1 MNRIFVKSSLVLLA
15 LTAPACATKAPSE
28 AAQMQHLEE
37 SRKTAQEF
45 MQTLGGALKKQLETG
60 GAESAIGV
68 CKQIAP
74 ALAAEYSKDG
84 RVVKRV
90 SLKTRN
96 KVQGT
101 PDDWEKEVLEGFDQA
116 QREGKPKASTEMAT
130 TTEETDGRWFRYMK
144 AIPTQPMCLQC
155 HGKAA
160 DIPTGVKALLTK
172 EYPEDKATGYSV
184 GEIRG
189 AISIKRKLDVV
200 SK

>member
-1 MNRIFVKSSLVLLA
+1 MNRFFVKSALALLV
-15 LTAPACATKAPSE
+15 LTAPAYATKLTNE
-28 AAQMQHLEE
+28 AAREKYLEE
-37 SRKTAQEF
+37 SRNTAQEF
-45 MQTLGGALKKQLETG
+45 MQTLGGTLKKQLETG

-84 RVVKRV
+84 RVVRRV

-101 PDDWEKEVLEGFDQA
+101 PDDWEKQMLEGFDQG
-116 QREGKPKASTEMAT
+116 QREGKPVTGMEMAT
-130 TTEETDGRWFRYMK
+130 VTEDADGRWFRYMK
-144 AIPTQPMCLQC
+144 AIPTRPMCLQC
-155 HGKAA
+155 HGKPA
-160 DIPTGVKALLTK
+160 DISTGVKAMLTK
-172 EYPEDKATGYSV
+172 EYPEDKATGYSA

-189 AISIKRKLDVV
+189 AISIKRKMDLV

>member
-1 MNRIFVKSSLVLLA
+1 MNRFFAKGALVLLV
-15 LTAPACATKAPSE
+15 LTAPACATKVPNE
-28 AAQMQHLEE
+28 AAQTQHLEE

-45 MQTLGGALKKQLETG
+45 MQTLGGTLKKQLETG

-96 KVQGT
+96 KAQGT
-101 PDDWEKEVLEGFDQA
+101 PDAWENETLEGFDKA
-116 QREGKPKASTEMAT
+116 QSEGKPVNTMEASTVSNDA
-130 TTEETDGRWFRYMK
+130 DGRWFRYMK

-155 HGKAA
+155 HGKPA
-160 DIPTGVKALLTK
+160 DISNGVKALLTK
-172 EYPEDKATGYSV
+172 EYPEDKATGYST
-184 GEIRG
+184 GEVRG
-189 AISIKRKLDVV
+189 AISIKRKLNVV